1 MDRLKELELISEQLD
16 GTIIFRKNVWIIM
29 DKTHKSIIK
38 GATSE
43 RHLIL
48 LSDTKDRKKVLTYNS
63 EGSAQNAIKN
73 GWCVY
78 EKGVSEYIDNI
89 YGVDTL
95 ISNCLEPVKAII
107 SVKI

>member
-1 MDRLKELELISEQLD
+1 MDRLKELESISERLE
-16 GTIIFRKNVWIIM
+16 GTTIFKKNVWIIM
-29 DKTHKSIIK
+29 DKTHKTIIK
-38 GATSE
+38 GATSN
-43 RHLIL
+43 RFLVL
-48 LSDTKDRKKVLTYNS
+48 LNNTKDRKKVLTYNS

-78 EKGVSEYIDNI
+78 EKGVSEYINNI